1 MAGLSFVD
9 IIFPQFAGPHWQGGV
24 SLFRSG
30 SVVNLSFYGELVSG
44 RVRAGIGENYD
55 VRLKLHA
62 QGKGVQWME
71 CTCQANRRRGEKC
84 AHIAA
89 LCLVLDQDRPEVLEK
104 FGLSGLGADKYL
116 FKKESNIENMLL
128 GESTT
133 TPASAPS
140 GVATLK
146 SSAGGEASRSLG
158 IILTEGKARLLD
170 ALWIAEDC
178 SLQLTVDYRPK
189 KSLTYHLP
197 IDDAIRILTS
207 PDIQPQL
214 PKKISSL
221 ISSSIS
227 AVRLFDCRKHG
238 SSGVQIFRCI
248 ALKDSLGRVRKT
260 IELEGFDIRSVGRLG
275 IYAQKSGLIL
285 YSDQMTPSQQARWD
299 EYPRVATL
307 DNDMAALLL
316 ESGFARLRETAEVK
330 IASELSKVK
339 VFSKF
344 TIPELK
350 LKSSLDGLFVV
361 EPTFRGVVSGSVVS
375 GEAQELQGTR
385 SSELVIDET
394 IGSGSQGSANANLLV
409 SILRARAEGRKFINT
424 KQGWLKLTE
433 DLDWL
438 AQRIQSDGRVKMTT
452 LEFIKFREQFASES
466 EIVGA
471 GDVVA
476 RLRSGLLG
484 MKDIE
489 LPSLTSTHLT
499 LRPYQLEGFRWLWW
513 LYSNN
518 LGGLLAD
525 EMGLGK
531 THQTMALISAVA
543 QREPRKMSLVVCPT
557 SVIDHW
563 LDKLERFVP
572 GVRVICY
579 HGAERKKEA
588 YKRPAEHLVLV
599 TSYGI
604 LLRDFEFLMR
614 CPTELVILD
623 EAHLV
628 KNQST
633 RTYRAA
639 VRLGSRM
646 RLCLTGTPLENDLL
660 ELKNLFDYI
669 APNYL
674 GTDSEFRK
682 KYMSE
687 KQRNPLADL
696 ELQRL
701 IHPFKLRR
709 NKREVLTELPD
720 KVEDIRHCNLNKRQ
734 MELYNEALALR
745 GRELV
750 EALENNQGNIPYVH
764 IFSVISLLKQIC
776 NDPAIIDPRYDAV
789 GSGKL
794 ALFDEILSEA
804 LASDQK
810 VVVFSQY
817 AKMINRLS
825 ERLTE
830 RGVSHVTLTGQST
843 NRGSIVKQFQED
855 NQVKVFLGSL
865 LAGGTGI
872 DLTAANVVIHFDRW
886 WNAAKENQAT
896 DRIHRI
902 GQQKNVQV
910 YKLVT
915 KGTLEER
922 IDEIINRKK
931 LIFERFVE
939 EDTELFKNLSREDLL
954 NLLAPAKASDAVDS
968 SEEVETASMDALVQE
983 GVIES
988 HQI

>member
-9 IIFPQFAGPHWQGGV
+9 IVFPQFAGPQWQGGV

-30 SVVNLSFYGELVSG
+30 SVVNLSFYGELVSA

-55 VRLKLHA
+55 VRLKLHS

-84 AHIAA
+84 AHLAA
-89 LCLVLDQDRPEVLEK
+89 LCVVLDQDRPEVLEK
-104 FGLSGLGADKYL
+104 FGLSGLGADKFL
-116 FKKESNIENMLL
+116 FKKETSFENVLL
-128 GESTT
+128 GSAGTDSAASSTV
-133 TPASAPS
+133 PNKAP
-140 GVATLK
+140 
-146 SSAGGEASRSLG
+146 AGGEISRGLG
-158 IILTEGKARLLD
+158 IILTEGKARVLD
-170 ALWIAEDC
+170 ARWTDKDC
-178 SLQLTVDYRPK
+178 SLQLTVDYGPE
-189 KSLTYHLP
+189 KSLTYNLP
-197 IDDAIRILTS
+197 IDDAFRVLTS
-207 PDIQPQL
+207 PDIKGQI
-214 PKKISSL
+214 PKKILALVSSTL
-221 ISSSIS
+221 T
-227 AVRLFDCRKHG
+227 ATRVFDCRKSG
-238 SSGVQIFRCI
+238 PAGVQIYRTI
-248 ALKDSLGRVRKT
+248 VIKDSSGRQRKT
-260 IELEGFDIRSVGRLG
+260 VELEGLDIRTVGRLG
-275 IYAQKSGLIL
+275 IFVPKSGLVPFRDDMNPAQI
-285 YSDQMTPSQQARWD
+285 SRWE
-299 EYPRVATL
+299 EYPRIAAL
-307 DNDMAALLL
+307 DNDTAALLL
-316 ESGFARLRETAEVK
+316 ETSFERLRETAEIK
-330 IASELSKVK
+330 IATELSKVR

-350 LKSSLDGLFVV
+350 LKTSVDGLFFI
-361 EPTFRGVVSGSVVS
+361 EPTFRGVQTGKPA
-375 GEAQELQGTR
+375 EADEQQPQGKPLRAFDLSLEENLAST
-385 SSELVIDET
+385 VA
-394 IGSGSQGSANANLLV
+394 GGNLLV
-409 SILRARAEGRKFINT
+409 SILRARAEGRKFLNT
-424 KQGWLKLTE
+424 KQGWLKLPE
-433 DLDWL
+433 ELDWL
-438 AQRIQSDGRVKMTT
+438 AQRVQSDGRVKLTT
-452 LEFIKFREQFASES
+452 LELIKFREQFAAES
-466 EIVGA
+466 EIVGT

-484 MKDIE
+484 MKDIG
-489 LPSLTSTHLT
+489 LPSLRSTRLS
-499 LRPYQLEGFRWLWW
+499 LRPYQLEGFKWLWW
-513 LYSNN
+513 LYSNG

-543 QREPRKMSLVVCPT
+543 ERETRKVTLVVCPT

-563 LDKLERFVP
+563 MDKLAQFVP
-572 GVRVICY
+572 NIRVICY
-579 HGAERKKEA
+579 HGAERKQDV
-588 YKRPAEHLVLV
+588 YRRPNEHLVLV

-604 LLRDFEFLMR
+604 LLRDFEFLTR

-687 KQRNPLADL
+687 KRTNPLADL

-709 NKREVLTELPD
+709 NKREVLKELPD
-720 KVEDIRHCNLNKRQ
+720 KVEDIRHCNLNKKQ
-734 MELYNEALALR
+734 VELYNEALSLR

-750 EALENNQGNIPYVH
+750 EALESEQGPIPYVH
-764 IFSVISLLKQIC
+764 IFSVISFLKQIC
-776 NDPAIIDPRYDAV
+776 NDPALIDPRYEDV
-789 GSGKL
+789 SSGKL

-804 LASDQK
+804 LASEQK

-817 AKMINRLS
+817 AKMVNRLS
-825 ERLTE
+825 ERLGR
-830 RGVSHVTLTGQST
+830 RGVNHVILTGQST
-843 NRGSIVKQFQED
+843 NRGALVKQFQED
-855 NQVKVFLGSL
+855 PQVKVFIGSL

-939 EDTELFKNLSREDLL
+939 EDSEIFKNLSREDLL
-954 NLLAPAKASDAVDS
+954 KLLAPAKAEDAMESAEDND
-968 SEEVETASMDALVQE
+968 TPSMDALVHE
-983 GVIES
+983 GVVES

>member
-1 MAGLSFVD
+1 MAGLYFIDV
-9 IIFPQFAGPHWQGGV
+9 IFPQFAAQQWQGGV

-30 SVVNLSFYGELVSG
+30 SVINLSFYGELVSA

-55 VRLKLHA
+55 VRLKLHS

-84 AHIAA
+84 AHLAA
-89 LCLVLDQDRPEVLEK
+89 LCLVLDQDRPETLVK
-104 FGLSGLGADKYL
+104 FGLSGMRADKHL
-116 FKKESNIENMLL
+116 LKKDNLIENILL
-128 GESTT
+128 SDSAGE
-133 TPASAPS
+133 PASSAPS
-140 GVATLK
+140 AAK
-146 SSAGGEASRSLG
+146 PPAGGEVSRGLG
-158 IILTEGKARLLD
+158 IILTEGKAKILNAKWND
-170 ALWIAEDC
+170 EDC
-178 SLQLTVDYRPK
+178 SLQLSVEYGQN
-189 KSLTYHLP
+189 KSLTYNLQ
-197 IDDAIRILTS
+197 IDDAIRVITS
-207 PDIQPQL
+207 PEINSQI
-214 PKKISSL
+214 PKKIQAVVNSSFT
-221 ISSSIS
+221 
-227 AVRLFDCRKHG
+227 ATRVFECRKHG
-238 SSGVQIFRCI
+238 QSGVQIFRTVLI
-248 ALKDSLGRVRKT
+248 KDSAGRVRKN
-260 IELEGFDIRSVGRLG
+260 IQLDGVDVRSVGRLG
-275 IYAQKSGLIL
+275 VFVPKSGLVL
-285 YSDQMTPSQQARWD
+285 FKDDMSVAQVSRWE
-299 EYPRVATL
+299 EYPRIASL
-307 DNDMAALLL
+307 DNDTAALLI
-316 ESGFARLRETAEVK
+316 ETGFDRLRETAEVK
-330 IASELSKVK
+330 IAPELSKIK

-344 TIPELK
+344 SIPELK

-361 EPTFRGVVSGSVVS
+361 EPTFRGVVSGTSETADGVTTAKVEVNLDEGSV
-375 GEAQELQGTR
+375 QGAT
-385 SSELVIDET
+385 
-394 IGSGSQGSANANLLV
+394 GSNLLV

-424 KQGWLKLTE
+424 KQGWLRLPDE
-433 DLDWL
+433 LDWL
-438 AQRIQSDGRVKMTT
+438 AQRIQSDGKVKLST
-452 LEFIKFREQFASES
+452 LELIKFREQFAADSD
-466 EIVGA
+466 ITGT

-484 MKDIE
+484 MREIE
-489 LPSLTSTHLT
+489 LPSLAATRLS
-499 LRPYQLEGFRWLWW
+499 LRPYQIEGFKWLWW
-513 LYSNN
+513 LYSNG

-543 QREPRKMSLVVCPT
+543 EREPRKISLVVCPT

-563 LDKLERFVP
+563 LDKLNQFAPKVH
-572 GVRVICY
+572 VVCY
-579 HGAERKKEA
+579 HGTQRKQEVF
-588 YKRPAEHLVLV
+588 KRPNEHIVLV

-674 GTDSEFRK
+674 GSDSEFRK

-687 KQRNPLADL
+687 KRMNPLGDI

-709 NKREVLTELPD
+709 NKREVLTDLPD

-734 MELYNEALALR
+734 VELYNEALALR

-750 EALENNQGNIPYVH
+750 EALENNEGPIPYVH
-764 IFSVISLLKQIC
+764 IFSVISFLKQIC
-776 NDPAIIDPRYDAV
+776 NDPAMLDPRYEGI

-794 ALFDEILSEA
+794 ALLDEILSEA
-804 LASDQK
+804 LASEQK

-825 ERLTE
+825 DRLSQ
-830 RGVSHVTLTGQST
+830 RGIEHVVLTGQST
-843 NRGSIVKQFQED
+843 NRGQLVKQFQED
-855 NQVKVFLGSL
+855 NKIRVFLGSL

-922 IDEIINRKK
+922 IDDIINRKK

-939 EDTELFKNLSREDLL
+939 EDAEIFKNLSREDLL
-954 NLLAPAKASDAVDS
+954 KLLAPARAEVAVETTEDAENPSVDS
-968 SEEVETASMDALVQE
+968 LVHE

>member
-9 IIFPQFAGPHWQGGV
+9 IVFPQFAGPQWQGGV

-30 SVVNLSFYGELVSG
+30 SVVNLSFYGELVSA

-84 AHIAA
+84 AHLAA
-89 LCLVLDQDRPEVLEK
+89 LCLVLDQDRTDVLEK
-104 FGLSGLGADKYL
+104 FGLSGLGSDKYL
-116 FKKESNIENMLL
+116 FKKETTFENVLL
-128 GESTT
+128 KEDESLLHGQIIAAGTDAT
-133 TPASAPS
+133 RGL
-140 GVATLK
+140 GV
-146 SSAGGEASRSLG
+146 
-158 IILTEGKARLLD
+158 ILSEGKAQILD
-170 ALWIAEDC
+170 CQWNEADC
-178 SLQLTVDYRPK
+178 ALQLTVSYGQS
-189 KSLTYHLP
+189 KSLTYNLSV
-197 IDDAIRILTS
+197 DDAIRILTA
-207 PDIQPQL
+207 PELTNQL
-214 PKKISSL
+214 PKRVTTLVNQSWT
-221 ISSSIS
+221 
-227 AVRLFDCRKHG
+227 AWRVFDCRKQG
-238 SSGVQIFRCI
+238 TVGINIFRTVV
-248 ALKDSLGRVRKT
+248 LKDSSGRSRKT
-260 IELEGFDIRSVGRLG
+260 LELQGLDVRNVGRTGL
-275 IYAQKSGLIL
+275 YVPKSGLVL
-285 YSDQMTPSQQARWD
+285 YKDGMTTLQVSRWD
-299 EYPRVATL
+299 EYPRLANL
-307 DNDMAALLL
+307 DNDTAALLI
-316 ESGFARLRETAEVK
+316 ETGFARLRQTAEVK
-330 IASELSKVK
+330 VAPELAKIK
-339 VFSKF
+339 VFSKL

-350 LKSSLDGLFVV
+350 LKSNIDGSFFV
-361 EPTFRGVVSGSVVS
+361 EPTFRGLLGAAAADDERPSDAETVRG
-375 GEAQELQGTR
+375 
-385 SSELVIDET
+385 SELT
-394 IGSGSQGSANANLLV
+394 IEEGGVSKATHESLLV

-424 KQGWLKLTE
+424 KQGWLKLPE
-433 DLDWL
+433 ELDWL
-438 AQRIQSDGRVKMTT
+438 AQRVQSDGRVKLSTM
-452 LEFIKFREQFASES
+452 EVIKFREQFASDS
-466 EIVGA
+466 EIVGT

-476 RLRSGLLG
+476 RLRSGLVA
-484 MKDIE
+484 MQDIE
-489 LPSLTSTHLT
+489 LPSLSSTRLS
-499 LRPYQLEGFRWLWW
+499 LRPYQLDGFKWLWW
-513 LYSNN
+513 LYSNG

-531 THQTMALISAVA
+531 THQTMALISAIA
-543 QREPRKMSLVVCPT
+543 NREPRKITLVVCPT

-563 LDKLERFVP
+563 LDKLAQFVP
-572 GVRVICY
+572 DLRVVCY
-579 HGAERKKEA
+579 HGAARKQEA
-588 YKRPAEHLVLV
+588 YKRPAQHIVLV

-604 LLRDFEFLMR
+604 LLRDFEFLLR

-639 VRLGSRM
+639 VRLASRM
-646 RLCLTGTPLENDLL
+646 RLCLTGTPLENDLQ

-674 GTDSEFRK
+674 GSDAEFRK
-682 KYMSE
+682 KYVSD
-687 KQRNPLADL
+687 KRTNPLADL

-709 NKREVLTELPD
+709 NKRDVLTDLPD

-734 MELYNEALALR
+734 VELYNEALALR

-750 EALENNQGNIPYVH
+750 EALESEQSPIPYVH
-764 IFSVISLLKQIC
+764 IFSIISFLKQIC
-776 NDPAIIDPRYDAV
+776 NDPALLDPRYETV

-804 LASDQK
+804 LASEQK

-825 ERLTE
+825 ERLSQ
-830 RGVSHVTLTGQST
+830 RGVRHVVLTGQST
-843 NRGSIVKQFQED
+843 NRGQIVKQFQED
-855 NQVKVFLGSL
+855 NQIRVFLGSL

-872 DLTAANVVIHFDRW
+872 DLTAATVVIHFDRW

-902 GQQKNVQV
+902 GQQRNVQV

-939 EDTELFKNLSREDLL
+939 EDAEIFKNLSREDLL
-954 NLLAPAKASDAVDS
+954 KLLAPARASDAVENLD
-968 SEEVETASMDALVQE
+968 EIETPSMDALVQE

>member
-1 MAGLSFVD
+1 MAGLSFID
-9 IIFPQFAGPHWQGGV
+9 IVFPQFSGNYWQGGV

-30 SVVNLSFYGELVSG
+30 SVGKLSFYGELVSA

-55 VRLKLHA
+55 VRLKLHS

-71 CTCQANRRRGEKC
+71 CTCQANRRKGEKC
-84 AHIAA
+84 SHIAA
-89 LCLVLDQDRPEVLEK
+89 LCLVLDQENAQILER
-104 FGLSGLGADKYL
+104 FGLSGHGADKHL
-116 FKKESNIENMLL
+116 FKKESTFENVLL
-128 GESTT
+128 GDSQGSAADAAGA
-133 TPASAPS
+133 AS
-140 GVATLK
+140 K
-146 SSAGGEASRSLG
+146 AGADASRGLG
-158 IILTEGKARLLD
+158 IILTEGKAKIVD
-170 ALWIAEDC
+170 SVWNEDEFA
-178 SLQLTVDYRPK
+178 LQLTVDYGPK
-189 KSLTYHLP
+189 KMLTYSLG
-197 IDDAIRILTS
+197 IDDALRILNS
-207 PDIQPQL
+207 SEVKGQI
-214 PKKISSL
+214 PKKTLAIINNTL
-221 ISSSIS
+221 I
-227 AVRLFDCRKHG
+227 AERFFECRKHG
-238 SSGVQIFRCI
+238 TSAIQIVR
-248 ALKDSLGRVRKT
+248 LVVVRDSIGRIRKT
-260 IELEGFDIRSVGRLG
+260 IELDSAPLRSIGRLG
-275 IYAQKSGLIL
+275 VYVPKSGIIS
-285 YSDQMTPSQQARWD
+285 YQDKMNPAQVARWD
-299 EYPRVATL
+299 EYPRVAML
-307 DNDMAALLL
+307 DSDTAALLI
-316 ESGFARLRETAEVK
+316 ETNFERLRETAQVK
-330 IASELSKVK
+330 VAPELAKVK

-350 LKSSLDGLFVV
+350 LKSTQDGGFFV
-361 EPTFRGVVSGSVVS
+361 EPTFRGML
-375 GEAQELQGTR
+375 GEAPEKKEAE
-385 SSELVIDET
+385 SEASVQLSVDLPT
-394 IGSGSQGSANANLLV
+394 DPMFPAGFSHSNLLV
-409 SILRARAEGRKFINT
+409 SILKARAEGRKFLST
-424 KQGWLKLTE
+424 KQGWLRLPE
-433 DLDWL
+433 ELDWL
-438 AQRIQSDGRVKMTT
+438 AQRVQADGKIKLST
-452 LEFIKFREQFASES
+452 LELIKFREQFASES
-466 EIVGA
+466 EIVGT
-471 GDVVA
+471 GDVIA

-484 MKDIE
+484 MKDLD
-489 LPSLTSTHLT
+489 LPSLRSTHLT
-499 LRPYQLEGFRWLWW
+499 LRPYQQDGFKWLWW
-513 LYSNN
+513 LYSNG

-531 THQTMALISAVA
+531 THQTMALLAAVA
-543 QREPRKMSLVVCPT
+543 EREPRKISLVVCPT

-563 LDKLERFVP
+563 LDKLKQFVP
-572 GVRVICY
+572 SVRVLCY
-579 HGAERKKEA
+579 HGTQRKQESL
-588 YKRPAEHLVLV
+588 KRPSQHVILV

-604 LLRDFEFLMR
+604 LLRDYEFLMR

-674 GTDSEFRK
+674 GTDSEFKK
-682 KYMSE
+682 KYMSD
-687 KQRNPLADL
+687 RRSSALADL

-709 NKREVLTELPD
+709 NKRDVLTDLPD

-734 MELYNEALALR
+734 VELYNEALALK

-750 EALENNQGNIPYVH
+750 EALESDQAPIPYVH
-764 IFSVISLLKQIC
+764 IFSVISFLKQIC
-776 NDPAIIDPRYDAV
+776 NDPALLDPRYEGV

-794 ALFDEILSEA
+794 ELFEEILSEA

-825 ERLTE
+825 ERLTQ
-830 RGVSHVTLTGQST
+830 RGVRHVSLTGQST
-843 NRGSIVKQFQED
+843 QRGQLVKQFQED
-855 NQVKVFLGSL
+855 NEIKVFLGSL

-872 DLTAANVVIHFDRW
+872 DLTAASVVIHYDRW

-939 EDTELFKNLSREDLL
+939 EDAEIFKNLSREDLL
-954 NLLAPAKASDAVDS
+954 KLLAPANEGDAIDS
-968 SEEVETASMDALVQE
+968 SEEAEPPSVDALVHE

>member
-1 MAGLSFVD
+1 L
-9 IIFPQFAGPHWQGGV
+9 
-24 SLFRSG
+24 
-30 SVVNLSFYGELVSG
+30 
-44 RVRAGIGENYD
+44 
-55 VRLKLHA
+55 
-62 QGKGVQWME
+62 
-71 CTCQANRRRGEKC
+71 
-84 AHIAA
+84 
-89 LCLVLDQDRPEVLEK
+89 
-104 FGLSGLGADKYL
+104 
-116 FKKESNIENMLL
+116 
-128 GESTT
+128 
-133 TPASAPS
+133 
-140 GVATLK
+140 
-146 SSAGGEASRSLG
+146 
-158 IILTEGKARLLD
+158 
-170 ALWIAEDC
+170 
-178 SLQLTVDYRPK
+178 
-189 KSLTYHLP
+189 
-197 IDDAIRILTS
+197 
-207 PDIQPQL
+207 
-214 PKKISSL
+214 
-221 ISSSIS
+221 
-227 AVRLFDCRKHG
+227 
-238 SSGVQIFRCI
+238 
-248 ALKDSLGRVRKT
+248 
-260 IELEGFDIRSVGRLG
+260 GRLG
-275 IYAQKSGLIL
+275 VFVPKSGLVL
-285 YSDQMTPSQQARWD
+285 FKDEMTPAQVARWE
-299 EYPRVATL
+299 EYPRIATL
-307 DNDMAALLL
+307 DNDTAALLL
-316 ESGFARLRETAEVK
+316 ETNFDRLRETAEIKVATDLAK
-330 IASELSKVK
+330 IK

-344 TIPELK
+344 SIPELK
-350 LKSSLDGLFVV
+350 LKSAMDGLFYV
-361 EPTFRGVVSGSVVS
+361 EPTILGIQSGRDKEEGAGPDAPSRGAELGIEGVAPDGSVHS
-375 GEAQELQGTR
+375 N
-385 SSELVIDET
+385 I
-394 IGSGSQGSANANLLV
+394 LV
-409 SILRARAEGRKFINT
+409 SILKARAEGRKFIST
-424 KQGWLKLTE
+424 KNGWLKLPE
-433 DLDWL
+433 ELDWL
-438 AQRIQSDGRVKMTT
+438 AGNVQADGRVKLTT
-452 LEFIKFREQFASES
+452 LELIKFREQFAAES
-466 EIVGA
+466 EIVGT

-489 LPSLTSTHLT
+489 LPSLGSTRLN
-499 LRPYQLEGFRWLWW
+499 LRPYQLDGFKWLWW
-513 LYSNN
+513 LYSNG

-543 QREPRKMSLVVCPT
+543 HREPRKISLVVCPT

-563 LDKLERFVP
+563 LDKMSQYVP
-572 GVRVICY
+572 GIRVVCY
-579 HGAERKKEA
+579 HGSERKQEA
-588 YKRPAEHLVLV
+588 FKRPTQHTVLV

-604 LLRDFEFLMR
+604 LLRDFEFLLR
-614 CPTELVILD
+614 CPIDLVILD

-646 RLCLTGTPLENDLL
+646 RLCLTGTPLENDLQ

-687 KQRNPLADL
+687 KRTNPLADL

-709 NKREVLTELPD
+709 NKREVLTDLPD

-734 MELYNEALALR
+734 VELYNEALALR

-750 EALENNQGNIPYVH
+750 EALESEQGPIPYVH
-764 IFSVISLLKQIC
+764 IFSVISFLKQIC
-776 NDPAIIDPRYDAV
+776 NDPALLDSRYEAV

-825 ERLTE
+825 ERLNQ
-830 RGVSHVTLTGQST
+830 RGVSHVVLTGQSS
-843 NRGSIVKQFQED
+843 NRGQLVKQFQED
-855 NQVKVFLGSL
+855 SSVKVFLGSL

-922 IDEIINRKK
+922 IDEIINRKR

-939 EDTELFKNLSREDLL
+939 EDSEMFKNLTREDLL
-954 NLLAPAKASDAVDS
+954 KLLAPAKP
-968 SEEVETASMDALVQE
+968 EEALDGMDETETPNMDALVHD

>member
-9 IIFPQFAGPHWQGGV
+9 IVFPQFAGPQWQGGV

-30 SVVNLSFYGELVSG
+30 SVVNLSFYGELVSA

-84 AHIAA
+84 AHLAA
-89 LCLVLDQDRPEVLEK
+89 LCVVLDQDHPEVLEK
-104 FGLSGLGADKYL
+104 FGLQGLSADRFL
-116 FKKESNIENMLL
+116 FKKENTFENVLMA
-128 GESTT
+128 EAQPQQS
-133 TPASAPS
+133 ASLVAPLKAAPS
-140 GVATLK
+140 GEV
-146 SSAGGEASRSLG
+146 SRGLG
-158 IILTEGKARLLD
+158 IILTEGKARILNSQWSD
-170 ALWIAEDC
+170 EDC
-178 SLQLTVDYRPK
+178 TLQLTVEYGSN
-189 KSLTYHLP
+189 KSLTYNLS
-197 IDDAIRILTS
+197 IDDAYRVLSSAEIKAQI
-207 PDIQPQL
+207 
-214 PKKISSL
+214 PKKILSL
-221 ISSSIS
+221 VNESLS
-227 AVRLFDCRKHG
+227 AWRVFDCRKHG
-238 SSGVQIFRCI
+238 AAGVQIYRTVVV
-248 ALKDSLGRVRKT
+248 KDSTGRVRKT
-260 IELEGFDIRSVGRLG
+260 IELEGLDIRNVGRQA
-275 IYAQKSGLIL
+275 IFVPKSGLVPFKDSL
-285 YSDQMTPSQQARWD
+285 SPAQMARWE
-299 EYPRVATL
+299 EYPRIAHL
-307 DNDMAALLL
+307 DNDTAALLL
-316 ESGFARLRETAEVK
+316 ETEFERLRETAEVK
-330 IASELSKVK
+330 IAPELSKIK

-344 TIPELK
+344 AIPELK
-350 LKSSLDGLFVV
+350 LKTSLDGLFFV
-361 EPTFRGVVSGSVVS
+361 EPTFRGLANGQPPSEDDKSS
-375 GEAQELQGTR
+375 AR
-385 SSELVIDET
+385 SSKSSELTLDESALSV
-394 IGSGSQGSANANLLV
+394 GANANLLV
-409 SILRARAEGRKFINT
+409 SILRARAEGRKFLNT
-424 KQGWLKLTE
+424 KQGWLRLPE
-433 DLDWL
+433 ELDWL
-438 AQRIQSDGRVKMTT
+438 AQRVQPDGRVKMTT
-452 LEFIKFREQFASES
+452 LELIKFREQFASES
-466 EIVGA
+466 EIVGT

-484 MKDIE
+484 MNDIE
-489 LPSLTSTHLT
+489 LPSLSATRLT
-499 LRPYQLEGFRWLWW
+499 LRPYQIEGFKWLWW
-513 LYSNN
+513 LYCNG

-531 THQTMALISAVA
+531 THQTMALISSVA
-543 QREPRKMSLVVCPT
+543 AREPRKISLVVCPT

-563 LDKLERFVP
+563 LDKLEQFVP
-572 GVRVICY
+572 KIRVVCY
-579 HGAERKKEA
+579 HGGERKQEI
-588 YKRPAEHLVLV
+588 YKRPTEHMVLV

-646 RLCLTGTPLENDLL
+646 RLCLTGTPLENDLM

-687 KQRNPLADL
+687 KRTNPLADL

-709 NKREVLTELPD
+709 NKREVLKELPD
-720 KVEDIRHCNLNKRQ
+720 KVEDIRHCNLNRRQ
-734 MELYNEALALR
+734 VELYNEALSLR

-750 EALENNQGNIPYVH
+750 EALESEQGPIPYVH
-764 IFSVISLLKQIC
+764 IFSVISFLKQIC
-776 NDPAIIDPRYDAV
+776 NDPALLDPRYEEV

-804 LASDQK
+804 LASEQK

-825 ERLTE
+825 ERLTR
-830 RGVSHVTLTGQST
+830 RGVTHVSLTGQST
-843 NRGSIVKQFQED
+843 NRGQLVKQFQED
-855 NQVKVFLGSL
+855 SEIKVFLGSL

-939 EDTELFKNLSREDLL
+939 EDAEIFKNLSREDLL
-954 NLLAPAKASDAVDS
+954 KLLAPAQMGDAVDS
-968 SEEVETASMDALVQE
+968 SEEAEAPTMDTLVH
-983 GVIES
+983 GGIIES

>member
-1 MAGLSFVD
+1 MAGLYFVD
-9 IIFPQFAGPHWQGGV
+9 VIFPQFAGPQWQGGV

-30 SVVNLSFYGELVSG
+30 SVINLSFYGELVSA

-55 VRLKLHA
+55 VRLKLHS

-84 AHIAA
+84 AHLAA

-104 FGLSGLGADKYL
+104 FGLSGMGADKHL
-116 FKKESNIENMLL
+116 LKKDNSIENMLMNESS
-128 GESTT
+128 GES
-133 TPASAPS
+133 AAPS
-140 GVATLK
+140 PLHIK
-146 SSAGGEASRSLG
+146 SPAGGEVSRGLG
-158 IILTEGKARLLD
+158 IILTEGKAKILS
-170 ALWIAEDC
+170 AQWIEEDC
-178 SLQLTVDYRPK
+178 SLQLTVEYGQN
-189 KSLTYHLP
+189 KSLTYNLQ
-197 IDDAIRILTS
+197 IDDAVRVITS
-207 PDIQPQL
+207 PDISAQI
-214 PKKISSL
+214 PKKIQSVVSSTYT
-221 ISSSIS
+221 
-227 AVRLFDCRKHG
+227 ANRVFDCRKHG
-238 SSGVQIFRCI
+238 QAGVQIYRTVVI
-248 ALKDSLGRVRKT
+248 KDSAGRVRKNFQ
-260 IELEGFDIRSVGRLG
+260 LDGLDVRCVGRLG
-275 IYAQKSGLIL
+275 IFVPKSGIVLFKDDM
-285 YSDQMTPSQQARWD
+285 SVAQVSRWE
-299 EYPRVATL
+299 EYPRIASL
-307 DNDMAALLL
+307 DNDTAALLI
-316 ESGFARLRETAEVK
+316 ETGFDRLRETAEVK
-330 IASELSKVK
+330 IAPELSKIK

-344 TIPELK
+344 SIPELK
-350 LKSSLDGLFVV
+350 LKPSLDGLFFV
-361 EPTFRGVVSGSVVS
+361 EPTFKGVVSGAS
-375 GEAQELQGTR
+375 GTGESDAPAKGAEVNLDDGTSQGT
-385 SSELVIDET
+385 
-394 IGSGSQGSANANLLV
+394 SGGNLLV

-424 KQGWLKLTE
+424 KQGWLRLPDE
-433 DLDWL
+433 LDWL
-438 AQRIQSDGRVKMTT
+438 AQRVQSDGRVKLST
-452 LEFIKFREQFASES
+452 LELIKFREQFAADS
-466 EIVGA
+466 EIVGT
-471 GDVVA
+471 GDVVS

-489 LPSLTSTHLT
+489 LPSLATTRLS
-499 LRPYQLEGFRWLWW
+499 LRPYQIEGFKWLWW
-513 LYSNN
+513 LYSNG

-543 QREPRKMSLVVCPT
+543 EREPRRISLVVCPT

-563 LDKLERFVP
+563 LDKLNQFAPKVH
-572 GVRVICY
+572 VVCY
-579 HGAERKKEA
+579 HGAQRKQEIF
-588 YKRPAEHLVLV
+588 KRPNEHIVLV

-687 KQRNPLADL
+687 KRTNPLADI

-709 NKREVLTELPD
+709 NKREVLKELPD

-734 MELYNEALALR
+734 VELYNEALALR

-750 EALENNQGNIPYVH
+750 EALENNEGPIPYVH
-764 IFSVISLLKQIC
+764 IFSVISFLKQIC
-776 NDPAIIDPRYDAV
+776 NDPAMLDPRYEGI

-794 ALFDEILSEA
+794 ALLDEILSEA
-804 LASDQK
+804 LASEQK

-825 ERLTE
+825 DRLSQ
-830 RGVSHVTLTGQST
+830 RGIEHVVLTGQST
-843 NRGSIVKQFQED
+843 NRGQIVRQFQED
-855 NQVKVFLGSL
+855 PKIRVFLGSL

-922 IDEIINRKK
+922 IDDIINRKK

-939 EDTELFKNLSREDLL
+939 EDAEIFKNLSREDLL
-954 NLLAPAKASDAVDS
+954 KLLAPARADVAMDTTEETDNPSIDS
-968 SEEVETASMDALVQE
+968 LVHE

>member
-1 MAGLSFVD
+1 MAGLSFID
-9 IIFPQFAGPHWQGGV
+9 IVFSQFGGPAWQGGV

-30 SVVNLSFYGELVSG
+30 SVTQLSLYGELVSA

-71 CTCQANRRRGEKC
+71 CTCQANRRKGEKC
-84 AHIAA
+84 PHIAA
-89 LCLVLDQDRPEVLEK
+89 LCLVLDQEHPETLEK
-104 FGLSGLGADKYL
+104 FGLAGSGADKYL
-116 FKKESNIENMLL
+116 FKKESTFENVLL
-128 GESTT
+128 GESGSDSL
-133 TPASAPS
+133 AQAN
-140 GVATLK
+140 GGAKAATD
-146 SSAGGEASRSLG
+146 ASRGLG
-158 IILTEGKARLLD
+158 IILTEGKARIVD
-170 ALWIAEDC
+170 SSWNEEDC
-178 SLQLTVDYRPK
+178 TLQLTVDYGSK
-189 KSLTYHLP
+189 KALTYNLG
-197 IDDAIRILTS
+197 IDDAIRILSSSEVKTQ
-207 PDIQPQL
+207 I
-214 PKKISSL
+214 PKKTASVINTTL
-221 ISSSIS
+221 I
-227 AVRLFDCRKHG
+227 AERMFECRKQG
-238 SSGVQIFRCI
+238 ASGIQILRTVVVR
-248 ALKDSLGRVRKT
+248 DSIGRVRKT
-260 IELEGFDIRSVGRLG
+260 IELETAPIRSVGRLG
-275 IYAQKSGLIL
+275 IYVSKSGIVG
-285 YSDQMTPSQQARWD
+285 YQDNMAQTQVVRWD
-299 EYPRVATL
+299 EYPRVALL
-307 DNDMAALLL
+307 DSDTAALLI
-316 ESGFARLRETAEVK
+316 ETNFDRLRETAQVK
-330 IASELSKVK
+330 IAPDLAKVK

-344 TIPELK
+344 SIPELK
-350 LKSSLDGLFVV
+350 LKTTSDGAFFI
-361 EPTFRGVVSGSVVS
+361 EPTFRGLLADVTDVSKKTTDGSFNLTS
-375 GEAQELQGTR
+375 NA
-385 SSELVIDET
+385 SSDPSHTATLAH
-394 IGSGSQGSANANLLV
+394 SNLLV
-409 SILRARAEGRKFINT
+409 SILKARAEGRKFLNT
-424 KQGWLKLTE
+424 KQGWLKLPE
-433 DLDWL
+433 ELDWL
-438 AQRIQSDGRVKMTT
+438 AQRVQSDGRVKLST
-452 LEFIKFREQFASES
+452 LELIKFREQFAAES

-471 GDVVA
+471 GDVIA

-489 LPSLTSTHLT
+489 LPNLNSTHLT
-499 LRPYQLEGFRWLWW
+499 LRPYQLEGFKWLWW
-513 LYSNN
+513 LYSNG

-531 THQTMALISAVA
+531 THQTMALLAAVS
-543 QREPRKMSLVVCPT
+543 QREPNKISLVVCPT

-563 LDKLERFVP
+563 LDKLKQFVP
-572 GVRVICY
+572 NVKVICY
-579 HGAERKKEA
+579 HGTERKQEA
-588 YKRPAEHLVLV
+588 LKRPNKHTVLV

-604 LLRDFEFLMR
+604 LMRDYEFLMR

-687 KQRNPLADL
+687 KRSSALADL

-709 NKREVLTELPD
+709 NKRDVLTDLPD
-720 KVEDIRHCNLNKRQ
+720 KVEDIRHCNLNKKQ
-734 MELYNEALALR
+734 VELYNEALSLR

-750 EALENNQGNIPYVH
+750 EALESEQGPIPYVH
-764 IFSVISLLKQIC
+764 IFSVISFLKQIC
-776 NDPAIIDPRYDAV
+776 NDPAILDARYEAV

-825 ERLTE
+825 ERLKQ
-830 RGVSHVTLTGQST
+830 RGVKHVVLTGQTT
-843 NRGSIVKQFQED
+843 NRGQLVRQFQED
-855 NQVKVFLGSL
+855 NEIKVFLGSL

-872 DLTAANVVIHFDRW
+872 DLTAASVVIHFDRW

-902 GQQKNVQV
+902 GQQRNVQV

-922 IDEIINRKK
+922 IDDIINRKK

-939 EDTELFKNLSREDLL
+939 EDAEVFKKLTREDLL
-954 NLLAPAKASDAVDS
+954 KLLAPAKEGDAIETSEDSDPGSVDS
-968 SEEVETASMDALVQE
+968 LVHE

>member
-9 IIFPQFAGPHWQGGV
+9 IVFPQFTGPHWQGGV

-30 SVVNLSFYGELVSG
+30 SVTKLSFYGELVSA

-71 CTCQANRRRGEKC
+71 CTCQANRRKGEKC
-84 AHIAA
+84 SHIAA
-89 LCLVLDQDRPEVLEK
+89 LCLVLDQERPEALEK
-104 FGLSGLGADKYL
+104 FGLSGNGADKYL
-116 FKKESNIENMLL
+116 FKKESTFEHVLL
-128 GESTT
+128 SESTPEQSSLLADAQKT
-133 TPASAPS
+133 AS
-140 GVATLK
+140 GD
-146 SSAGGEASRSLG
+146 ASRGLG
-158 IILTEGKARLLD
+158 IILTEGKARITD
-170 ALWIAEDC
+170 STWKEEDY
-178 SLQLTVDYRPK
+178 SLQLTIEYGQK
-189 KSLTYHLP
+189 KALTYNLGV
-197 IDDAIRILTS
+197 DDALRVLTS
-207 PDIQPQL
+207 PEVKAQL
-214 PKKISSL
+214 PKKIA
-221 ISSSIS
+221 SIVS
-227 AVRLFDCRKHG
+227 AQLSAERIFDCRKHG
-238 SSGVQIFRCI
+238 ASGIQIYRTVSI
-248 ALKDSLGRVRKT
+248 RDSIGRVRKV
-260 IELEGFDIRSVGRLG
+260 IELDSAPIRSVGRLG
-275 IYAQKSGLIL
+275 VYLPKSGLIL
-285 YSDQMTPSQQARWD
+285 YQDKMSPAQMARWD
-299 EYPRVATL
+299 EYPRIATL
-307 DNDMAALLL
+307 ESDTAASLL
-316 ESGFARLRETAEVK
+316 ETNFERLRETAQVK
-330 IASELSKVK
+330 VATELAKVK

-350 LKSSLDGLFVV
+350 LKTTHDGSFFV
-361 EPTFRGVVSGSVVS
+361 EPTFRGLLPETADAKPSDGSTNLS
-375 GEAQELQGTR
+375 SDINSEASVAALAH
-385 SSELVIDET
+385 S
-394 IGSGSQGSANANLLV
+394 NLLV
-409 SILRARAEGRKFINT
+409 SILRARAEGRKFLNT
-424 KQGWLKLTE
+424 KQGWLKLPE
-433 DLDWL
+433 ELDWL
-438 AQRIQSDGRVKMTT
+438 AQRVQSDGRVKLTT
-452 LEFIKFREQFASES
+452 LELIKFREQFASES
-466 EIVGA
+466 EIVGT

-484 MKDIE
+484 MNDIE
-489 LPSLTSTHLT
+489 MPSLAKTQLN
-499 LRPYQLEGFRWLWW
+499 LRPYQKDGFKWLWW
-513 LYSNN
+513 LYSNG

-531 THQTMALISAVA
+531 THQTMALLSAVS
-543 QREPRKMSLVVCPT
+543 QREPNKLSLVVCPT

-563 LDKLERFVP
+563 LDKLSQFVP
-572 GVRVICY
+572 DVRVVCY
-579 HGAERKKEA
+579 HGAERKHDA
-588 YKRPAEHLVLV
+588 LRRPNQHTVLV

-604 LLRDFEFLMR
+604 LMRDFEFLMR

-639 VRLGSRM
+639 VRIGSRM

-674 GTDSEFRK
+674 GTDSEFKK
-682 KYMSE
+682 KYMSD
-687 KQRNPLADL
+687 KRSTAMADL

-709 NKREVLTELPD
+709 NKRDVLTDLPD

-734 MELYNEALALR
+734 VELYNEALSLR

-750 EALENNQGNIPYVH
+750 EALESEQGPIPYVH
-764 IFSVISLLKQIC
+764 IFSVISFLKQIC
-776 NDPAIIDPRYDAV
+776 NDPGMLDSRYESV

-825 ERLTE
+825 ERLDQ
-830 RGVSHVTLTGQST
+830 RGVKHVVLTGQST
-843 NRGSIVKQFQED
+843 QRGLIVKQFQED
-855 NQVKVFLGSL
+855 PEIKVFLGSL

-939 EDTELFKNLSREDLL
+939 EDAEIFKNLSREDLL
-954 NLLAPAKASDAVDS
+954 KLLAPASEGDAM
-968 SEEVETASMDALVQE
+968 ETVEDNEPGSIDALVQE

>member
-9 IIFPQFAGPHWQGGV
+9 IIFPQFAGPQWQGGV

-30 SVVNLSFYGELVSG
+30 SVINLSFYGELVSA

-55 VRLKLHA
+55 VRLKLHS

-84 AHIAA
+84 PHLAA

-104 FGLSGLGADKYL
+104 FGLSGMGADKHL
-116 FKKESNIENMLL
+116 FKKENSFENMLMTEAA
-128 GESTT
+128 GESMSSS
-133 TPASAPS
+133 SA
-140 GVATLK
+140 AALK
-146 SSAGGEASRSLG
+146 PPAGGEVSRGLG
-158 IILTEGKARLLD
+158 IILTEGKARVLS
-170 ALWIAEDC
+170 AQWNEEDC
-178 SLQLTVDYRPK
+178 SLQLSVEYGQK
-189 KSLTYHLP
+189 KSLTYNLQ
-197 IDDAIRILTS
+197 IDDAIRVMTS
-207 PDIQPQL
+207 QEIKAQI
-214 PKKISSL
+214 PKKILANVSSTY
-221 ISSSIS
+221 S
-227 AVRLFDCRKHG
+227 ATRVFECRKHG
-238 SSGVQIFRCI
+238 GSGVQIYRTI
-248 ALKDSLGRVRKT
+248 VIKDSAGRVRKN
-260 IELEGFDIRSVGRLG
+260 IQLDGLDIRCVGRLG
-275 IYAQKSGLIL
+275 IFVPKSGLIL
-285 YSDQMTPSQQARWD
+285 FKDEMTVAQVSRWE
-299 EYPRVATL
+299 EYPRIATL
-307 DNDMAALLL
+307 DNDTAALLI
-316 ESGFARLRETAEVK
+316 ETGFERLRETAEVK
-330 IASELSKVK
+330 IAPELSKVK

-350 LKSSLDGLFVV
+350 LKTSVDGLFFV
-361 EPTFRGVVSGSVVS
+361 EPTFRGVMGAAP
-375 GEAQELQGTR
+375 ENQENASPQRGAELSLEE
-385 SSELVIDET
+385 SS
-394 IGSGSQGSANANLLV
+394 SQGQSSGNLLV
-409 SILRARAEGRKFINT
+409 TILRARAEGRKFINT
-424 KQGWLKLTE
+424 KQGWLRLPE
-433 DLDWL
+433 ELDWL
-438 AQRIQSDGRVKMTT
+438 AQRVQSDGRVKLST
-452 LEFIKFREQFASES
+452 LELIKFREQFASDS
-466 EIVGA
+466 EIVGS
-471 GDVVA
+471 GDVVS

-484 MKDIE
+484 MKDID
-489 LPSLTSTHLT
+489 LPALTATRLS
-499 LRPYQLEGFRWLWW
+499 LRPYQLEGFKWLWW
-513 LYSNN
+513 LYSNG

-543 QREPRKMSLVVCPT
+543 QREPRKISLVVCPT

-563 LDKLERFVP
+563 LDKLNQFVP
-572 GVRVICY
+572 QVQVICY
-579 HGAERKKEA
+579 HGSQRKQEI
-588 YKRPAEHLVLV
+588 YKRPTEHLVLV

-646 RLCLTGTPLENDLL
+646 RLCLTGTPLENDLM

-674 GTDSEFRK
+674 GSDSEFRK

-687 KQRNPLADL
+687 KKLNPLADL

-734 MELYNEALALR
+734 VELYNEALALR

-750 EALENNQGNIPYVH
+750 EALESEEGPIPYVH
-764 IFSVISLLKQIC
+764 IFSVISFLKQIC
-776 NDPAIIDPRYDAV
+776 NDPAMLDPRYEGI

-794 ALFDEILSEA
+794 ALLDEILSEA
-804 LASDQK
+804 LASEQK

-825 ERLTE
+825 ERLSQ
-830 RGVSHVTLTGQST
+830 RGIGHVVLTGQST
-843 NRGSIVKQFQED
+843 NRGQIVRQFQED
-855 NQVKVFLGSL
+855 PQIRVFLGSL

-922 IDEIINRKK
+922 IDDIINRKK

-939 EDTELFKNLSREDLL
+939 EDAEIFKNLSREDLL
-954 NLLAPAKASDAVDS
+954 KLLAPAQAESAIDNTDEADNP
-968 SEEVETASMDALVQE
+968 SMDALVHE

>member
-9 IIFPQFAGPHWQGGV
+9 IVFPQFAGQHWQGGI

-30 SVVNLSFYGELVSG
+30 SVVNVSFYGELVSA

-84 AHIAA
+84 QHLAA
-89 LCLVLDQDRPEVLEK
+89 LCLVLDQERAETLAK
-104 FGLSGLGADKYL
+104 FGLSGHGSDKYL
-116 FKKESNIENMLL
+116 YKKESAFENILM
-128 GESTT
+128 GESADEQIA
-133 TPASAPS
+133 PAIQA
-140 GVATLK
+140 LK
-146 SSAGGEASRSLG
+146 PGASGEASRGLG
-158 IILTEGKARLLD
+158 IILTEGKARVLSAQWSD
-170 ALWIAEDC
+170 EDC
-178 SLQLTVDYRPK
+178 SLQLTLDYGPK
-189 KSLTYHLP
+189 KSLTYNLQ
-197 IDDAIRILTS
+197 IDDAVRVLTS
-207 PDIQPQL
+207 TEISAQI
-214 PKKISSL
+214 PKKVLGIVNSSL
-221 ISSSIS
+221 S
-227 AVRLFDCRKHG
+227 AVRVFDCRKFG
-238 SSGVQIFRCI
+238 PAGVQIFRTI
-248 ALKDSLGRVRKT
+248 VIKDSAGRARKT
-260 IELEGFDIRSVGRLG
+260 IELEGVDVRCLGRLG
-275 IYAQKSGLIL
+275 VFVPKSGLVL
-285 YSDQMTPSQQARWD
+285 FKDEMTPAQVARWE
-299 EYPRVATL
+299 EYPRIATL
-307 DNDMAALLL
+307 DNDTAALLL
-316 ESGFARLRETAEVK
+316 ETNFDRLRETAEIKV
-330 IASELSKVK
+330 ATELAKVK

-344 TIPELK
+344 SIPELK
-350 LKSSLDGLFVV
+350 LKSTMDGLFYV
-361 EPTFRGVVSGSVVS
+361 EPTILGIAAGRDKAEGSEQGVPTRGAELGIEAVATDGSMHS
-375 GEAQELQGTR
+375 N
-385 SSELVIDET
+385 I
-394 IGSGSQGSANANLLV
+394 LV
-409 SILRARAEGRKFINT
+409 SILKARAEGKKFIST
-424 KQGWLKLTE
+424 KNGWLKLPE
-433 DLDWL
+433 ELDWL
-438 AQRIQSDGRVKMTT
+438 AGNVQADGRVKLTT
-452 LEFIKFREQFASES
+452 LELIKFREQFAAES
-466 EIVGA
+466 EIVGT

-489 LPSLTSTHLT
+489 LPSLGSTRLN
-499 LRPYQLEGFRWLWW
+499 LRPYQIDGFKWLWW
-513 LYSNN
+513 LYSNG

-543 QREPRKMSLVVCPT
+543 NRESKKVSLVVCPT

-563 LDKLERFVP
+563 LDKMAQFVP
-572 GVRVICY
+572 GVRVVCY
-579 HGAERKKEA
+579 HGSERKQEA
-588 YKRPAEHLVLV
+588 YKRPSQHTVLV

-614 CPTELVILD
+614 CPIDLVILD

-674 GTDSEFRK
+674 GSDSEFRK

-687 KQRNPLADL
+687 KRTNPLADL

-709 NKREVLTELPD
+709 NKREVLTDLPD

-734 MELYNEALALR
+734 VELYNEALALR

-750 EALENNQGNIPYVH
+750 EALECEQGPIPYVH
-764 IFSVISLLKQIC
+764 IFSVISFLKQIC
-776 NDPAIIDPRYDAV
+776 NDPAMLDPRYEGV

-817 AKMINRLS
+817 AKTINRLS
-825 ERLTE
+825 DRLNQ
-830 RGVSHVTLTGQST
+830 RGVNHVVLTGQSS
-843 NRGSIVKQFQED
+843 NRGQLVRQFQED
-855 NQVKVFLGSL
+855 PTVKVFLGSL

-939 EDTELFKNLSREDLL
+939 EDSEMFKNLSREDLL
-954 NLLAPAKASDAVDS
+954 KLLAPAKADDAVDGLD
-968 SEEVETASMDALVQE
+968 ETETPNMDALVHD

>member
-1 MAGLSFVD
+1 MAGLSFID
-9 IIFPQFAGPHWQGGV
+9 IVFPQFAGMNWQSGV

-30 SVVNLSFYGELVSG
+30 SVSKISFYGELVSA

-62 QGKGVQWME
+62 QGKGIQWME
-71 CTCQANRRRGEKC
+71 CTCQANRRKGEKC
-84 AHIAA
+84 GHIAA
-89 LCLVLDQDRPEVLEK
+89 LCLVLDQERPETLEK
-104 FGLSGLGADKYL
+104 FGLSGGTADKYL
-116 FKKESNIENMLL
+116 LKKESSFENVLL
-128 GESTT
+128 SD
-133 TPASAPS
+133 S
-140 GVATLK
+140 GSENQANLNNALK
-146 SSAGGEASRSLG
+146 SVPDASRGLG
-158 IILTEGKARLLD
+158 IILTEGKAKVVESVWND
-170 ALWIAEDC
+170 EEC
-178 SLQLTVDYRPK
+178 SLQLTVDYGPK
-189 KSLTYHLP
+189 KQLTYNLG

-207 PDIQPQL
+207 PDIKTQI
-214 PKKISSL
+214 PKKLTTVMSL
-221 ISSSIS
+221 TLT
-227 AVRLFDCRKHG
+227 AFRVFECRKHG
-238 SSGVQIFRCI
+238 ASGIQIVRTI
-248 ALKDSLGRVRKT
+248 SIRDSLGRVKKT
-260 IELEGFDIRSVGRLG
+260 IELESAPIRTIGRMG
-275 IYAQKSGLIL
+275 VYIVKSGIVSYQDNLSPIQI
-285 YSDQMTPSQQARWD
+285 SRWD
-299 EYPRVATL
+299 EYPRTAVL
-307 DNDMAALLL
+307 DSDTAALLI
-316 ESGFARLRETAEVK
+316 ETQFERLRETAEVK
-330 IASELSKVK
+330 IAPELAKIKVY
-339 VFSKF
+339 SKF

-350 LKSSLDGLFVV
+350 LKASNDGAFFV
-361 EPTFRGVVSGSVVS
+361 EPSFRGLLSSVEEPQSDVEGGAVNLSPEGAVESSKGDLLASGP
-375 GEAQELQGTR
+375 
-385 SSELVIDET
+385 
-394 IGSGSQGSANANLLV
+394 NASLLV
-409 SILRARAEGRKFINT
+409 SILRARAEGKKFLNT
-424 KQGWLKLTE
+424 KQGWLKLPE
-433 DLDWL
+433 ELDWL
-438 AQRIQSDGRVKMTT
+438 AQRVQPDGKVKLST
-452 LEFIKFREQFASES
+452 LELIKFREQFASQS
-466 EIVGA
+466 EIVGT
-471 GDVVA
+471 GDVIA

-489 LPSLTSTHLT
+489 LPNLASTHLT
-499 LRPYQLEGFRWLWW
+499 LRPYQLEGFKWLWW
-513 LYSNN
+513 LYSNG

-531 THQTMALISAVA
+531 THQTMALLAAVA
-543 QREPRKMSLVVCPT
+543 EKENRKISLVVCPT

-563 LDKLERFVP
+563 LDKLAQFVP

-579 HGAERKKEA
+579 HGSQRKQEA
-588 YKRPAEHLVLV
+588 LKRPLEHVVLV

-604 LLRDFEFLMR
+604 LLRDYEFLMR

-674 GTDSEFRK
+674 GTDADFRK
-682 KYMSE
+682 KYMSD
-687 KQRNPLADL
+687 KRSHAMADL

-709 NKREVLTELPD
+709 NKREVLTDLPD

-734 MELYNEALALR
+734 VELYNEALSLR
-745 GRELV
+745 GRELI
-750 EALENNQGNIPYVH
+750 EALENEQGAIPYVH
-764 IFSVISLLKQIC
+764 IFSIISFLKQIC
-776 NDPAIIDPRYDAV
+776 NDPAILDPRYDSV

-794 ALFDEILSEA
+794 ALFDELLSEA

-817 AKMINRLS
+817 AKMVNRLS
-825 ERLTE
+825 ERLAH
-830 RGVSHVTLTGQST
+830 RGVKHVVLTGQT
-843 NRGSIVKQFQED
+843 TQRGQLVRQFQED
-855 NQVKVFLGSL
+855 EETKVFLGSL

-872 DLTAANVVIHFDRW
+872 DLTAASVVIHFDRW

-939 EDTELFKNLSREDLL
+939 EDADLFKNFSREDLL
-954 NLLAPAKASDAVDS
+954 KLLAPASATDAVES
-968 SEEVETASMDALVQE
+968 SEEAESTSVDSLVHE

>member
-1 MAGLSFVD
+1 MAGLSFID
-9 IIFPQFAGPHWQGGV
+9 IIFPQFNGLNWQSGV

-30 SVVNLSFYGELVSG
+30 SVTKVSLYGELVSA

-71 CTCQANRRRGEKC
+71 CTCQANRRKGEKC
-84 AHIAA
+84 GHIAA
-89 LCLVLDQDRPEVLEK
+89 LCLLLDQERPETLEK
-104 FGLSGLGADKYL
+104 FGLAGGTADKYL
-116 FKKESNIENMLL
+116 LKKESTFEHVLM
-128 GESTT
+128 GE
-133 TPASAPS
+133 TPSDLSPTSGSAPKS
-140 GVATLK
+140 TL
-146 SSAGGEASRSLG
+146 EASRGLG
-158 IILTEGKARLLD
+158 IILTEGKAKITD
-170 ALWIAEDC
+170 SVWSEEEC
-178 SLQLTVDYRPK
+178 CLQLTVDYGPQK
-189 KSLTYHLP
+189 LLTYNLG
-197 IDDAIRILTS
+197 IDDAIRILSS
-207 PDIQPQL
+207 PDVKSQI
-214 PKKISSL
+214 PKKVSAI
-221 ISSSIS
+221 IS
-227 AVRLFDCRKHG
+227 ASLTAVRVFECRKHG
-238 SSGVQIFRCI
+238 SSGIQIVRTVV
-248 ALKDSLGRVRKT
+248 LRDSIGRVRKT
-260 IELEGFDIRSVGRLG
+260 IELETAPIRTIGKMGVYLP
-275 IYAQKSGLIL
+275 KSGIIP
-285 YSDQMTPSQQARWD
+285 YQDQMSATQVARWD
-299 EYPRVATL
+299 EYPRIALL
-307 DNDMAALLL
+307 DSDTAALLI
-316 ESGFARLRETAEVK
+316 ETNFERLRETAEVK
-330 IASELSKVK
+330 VAPELAKVK

-344 TIPELK
+344 SIPELK
-350 LKSSLDGLFVV
+350 LKTSHDGAFFV
-361 EPTFRGVVSGSVVS
+361 EPSFRGLLSNHETPAVGEEPNTVSLSADS
-375 GEAQELQGTR
+375 SAELSPGEA
-385 SSELVIDET
+385 
-394 IGSGSQGSANANLLV
+394 SATANLLV
-409 SILRARAEGRKFINT
+409 SILKARAEGKKFLST
-424 KQGWLKLTE
+424 KQGWLRLPE
-433 DLDWL
+433 ELDWL
-438 AQRIQSDGRVKMTT
+438 AQRVQPDGKVKLTT
-452 LEFIKFREQFASES
+452 LELIKFREQFASES
-466 EIVGA
+466 EIVGS
-471 GDVVA
+471 GDVIA

-489 LPSLTSTHLT
+489 LPNLTSTHLT
-499 LRPYQLEGFRWLWW
+499 LRPYQLEGFKWLWW
-513 LYSNN
+513 LYSNG

-531 THQTMALISAVA
+531 THQTMALLAAVSE
-543 QREPRKMSLVVCPT
+543 RESRKISLVVCPT

-563 LDKLERFVP
+563 LDKLAQFVP

-579 HGAERKKEA
+579 HGAQRKQETL
-588 YKRPAEHLVLV
+588 KRPSQHTILV

-604 LLRDFEFLMR
+604 LLRDYEFLMR

-674 GTDSEFRK
+674 GTDSDFRK
-682 KYMSE
+682 KYMSD
-687 KQRNPLADL
+687 KRSSAMADL

-709 NKREVLTELPD
+709 NKRDVLTDLPD

-734 MELYNEALALR
+734 VELYNEALALR
-745 GRELV
+745 GRELI
-750 EALENNQGNIPYVH
+750 EALESEQGPIPYVH
-764 IFSVISLLKQIC
+764 IFSVISFLKQIC
-776 NDPAIIDPRYDAV
+776 NDPALLDPRYEAI

-817 AKMINRLS
+817 AKMIMRLS
-825 ERLTE
+825 ERLSQ
-830 RGVSHVTLTGQST
+830 RAVKHVVLTGQST
-843 NRGSIVKQFQED
+843 QRGQLVRQFQED
-855 NQVKVFLGSL
+855 SETKVFLGSL

-872 DLTAANVVIHFDRW
+872 DLTSASVVIHFDRW

-939 EDTELFKNLSREDLL
+939 EDADLFKNFSRDDLL
-954 NLLAPAKASDAVDS
+954 KLLAPANESDAVEATEDA
-968 SEEVETASMDALVQE
+968 EPPSMDALVHE

>member
-9 IIFPQFAGPHWQGGV
+9 IVFPQFAGQHWQGGI

-30 SVVNLSFYGELVSG
+30 SVVNVSFYGELVSA

-84 AHIAA
+84 QHLAA
-89 LCLVLDQDRPEVLEK
+89 LCLMLDQERAEVLEK
-104 FGLSGLGADKYL
+104 FGLSGHGSDKYL
-116 FKKESNIENMLL
+116 YKKESAFENVLL
-128 GESTT
+128 GETGDDLLA
-133 TPASAPS
+133 PAMQA
-140 GVATLK
+140 LK
-146 SSAGGEASRSLG
+146 PGAGGDASRGLG
-158 IILTEGKARLLD
+158 IILTEGKARVLSAQWSD
-170 ALWIAEDC
+170 EDC
-178 SLQLTVDYRPK
+178 SLQLTLDYGPK
-189 KSLTYHLP
+189 KSLTYNLQ
-197 IDDAIRILTS
+197 IDDAVRVLTS
-207 PDIQPQL
+207 QEINAQI
-214 PKKISSL
+214 PKKVLAIVNASL
-221 ISSSIS
+221 S
-227 AVRLFDCRKHG
+227 AVRVFDCRKFG
-238 SSGVQIFRCI
+238 PAGVQIYRTI
-248 ALKDSLGRVRKT
+248 ALKDSSGRARKT
-260 IELEGFDIRSVGRLG
+260 LELEGLDVRCLGRLG
-275 IYAQKSGLIL
+275 VFVPKSGLVL
-285 YSDQMTPSQQARWD
+285 FKDEMTPAQVARWE
-299 EYPRVATL
+299 EYPRIATL
-307 DNDMAALLL
+307 DNDTAALLL
-316 ESGFARLRETAEVK
+316 ETNFERLRETAEIKVATDLAK
-330 IASELSKVK
+330 IK

-344 TIPELK
+344 SIPELK
-350 LKSSLDGLFVV
+350 LKSTMDGLFYV
-361 EPTFRGVVSGSVVS
+361 EPTILGISAARGKDEEGADKSPLRGAELGIEGVAPDGSVHS
-375 GEAQELQGTR
+375 N
-385 SSELVIDET
+385 I
-394 IGSGSQGSANANLLV
+394 LV
-409 SILRARAEGRKFINT
+409 SILKARAEGRKFIST
-424 KQGWLKLTE
+424 KNGWLKLPE
-433 DLDWL
+433 ELDWL
-438 AQRIQSDGRVKMTT
+438 AGNVQADGRVKLTT
-452 LEFIKFREQFASES
+452 LELIKFREQFASES
-466 EIVGA
+466 EIVGT

-489 LPSLTSTHLT
+489 LPSLGSTRLN
-499 LRPYQLEGFRWLWW
+499 LRPYQLDGFKWLWW
-513 LYSNN
+513 LYSNG

-543 QREPRKMSLVVCPT
+543 HREPRKISLVVCPT

-563 LDKLERFVP
+563 LDKMSQFVP
-572 GVRVICY
+572 GIRVVCY
-579 HGAERKKEA
+579 HGSERKQEA
-588 YKRPAEHLVLV
+588 FKRPSQHMVLV

-614 CPTELVILD
+614 CPIDLVILD

-687 KQRNPLADL
+687 KRTNPLADL

-709 NKREVLTELPD
+709 NKREVLTDLPD

-734 MELYNEALALR
+734 VELYNEALALR

-750 EALENNQGNIPYVH
+750 EALESEQGPIPYVH
-764 IFSVISLLKQIC
+764 IFSVISFLKQIC
-776 NDPAIIDPRYDAV
+776 NDPALLDPRYDGV

-825 ERLTE
+825 ERLTQ
-830 RGVSHVTLTGQST
+830 RGVSHVVLTGQSS
-843 NRGSIVKQFQED
+843 NRGQLVKQFQED
-855 NQVKVFLGSL
+855 SSVKVFLGSL

-939 EDTELFKNLSREDLL
+939 EDTEMFKNLTREDLL
-954 NLLAPAKASDAVDS
+954 KLLAPAKP
-968 SEEVETASMDALVQE
+968 EEALDGMDETETPNMDALVHD

>member
-1 MAGLSFVD
+1 MAGLSFID
-9 IIFPQFAGPHWQGGV
+9 IVFPQFAGPQWQGGV

-30 SVVNLSFYGELVSG
+30 SVINLSFYGELVSA

-55 VRLKLHA
+55 VRLKLHS

-84 AHIAA
+84 QHLAA
-89 LCLVLDQDRPEVLEK
+89 LCLVLDQDRSEVLEK
-104 FGLSGLGADKYL
+104 FGLAGQGADKHL
-116 FKKESNIENMLL
+116 FKRESSFENMLL
-128 GESTT
+128 GEGSTGT
-133 TPASAPS
+133 NGTSA
-140 GVATLK
+140 AQLK
-146 SSAGGEASRSLG
+146 SSPGGEVSRGLG
-158 IILTEGKARLLD
+158 IILTEGKARVLD
-170 ALWIAEDC
+170 AVWIEEDC
-178 SLQLTVDYRPK
+178 SLQLTVDYGPK
-189 KSLTYHLP
+189 KALTYNLS
-197 IDDAIRILTS
+197 IDDAIRVLTS
-207 PDIQPQL
+207 PEIKAQI
-214 PKKISSL
+214 PKKIQA
-221 ISSSIS
+221 IIS
-227 AVRLFDCRKHG
+227 ATLSATRVFDCRKHG
-238 SSGVQIFRCI
+238 TAGVQIYRT
-248 ALKDSLGRVRKT
+248 AVLKDTSGRVRKT
-260 IELEGFDIRSVGRLG
+260 IELESVDARSQGRLG
-275 IYAQKSGLIL
+275 LFVPKSGLVL
-285 YSDQMTPSQQARWD
+285 FKDNMAPAQVVRWE
-299 EYPRVATL
+299 EYPRIAML
-307 DNDMAALLL
+307 DNDTAALLL
-316 ESGFARLRETAEVK
+316 ETNFERLRETAEVK
-330 IASELSKVK
+330 LAPDLAKVK
-339 VFSKF
+339 VFTKF

-350 LKSSLDGLFVV
+350 LKSSIDGQFIV
-361 EPTFRGVVSGSVVS
+361 EPVFLGISTPSGQVSSADQPSSLIPSGDLSAEESV
-375 GEAQELQGTR
+375 LQGTAQ
-385 SSELVIDET
+385 S
-394 IGSGSQGSANANLLV
+394 NLLV

-424 KQGWLKLTE
+424 KQGWLKLPE
-433 DLDWL
+433 ELDWL
-438 AQRIQSDGRVKMTT
+438 AQRVQADGKVKLST
-452 LEFIKFREQFASES
+452 LELIKFREQFASDS
-466 EIVGA
+466 EIVGS
-471 GDVVA
+471 GDVIA

-489 LPSLTSTHLT
+489 LPSLTSTRLS
-499 LRPYQLEGFRWLWW
+499 LRPYQLEGFKWLWW
-513 LYSNN
+513 LYSNG

-531 THQTMALISAVA
+531 THQTMALISAVSA
-543 QREPRKMSLVVCPT
+543 RESRKISLVVCPT

-563 LDKLERFVP
+563 MDKLQQFVP
-572 GVRVICY
+572 SVRVVCY
-579 HGAERKKEA
+579 HGAQRKQEA
-588 YKRPAEHLVLV
+588 YKRPTEHLVLV

-674 GTDSEFRK
+674 GTDSDFRK

-687 KQRNPLADL
+687 KRTNPMADL

-734 MELYNEALALR
+734 FELYNEALALR

-750 EALENNQGNIPYVH
+750 EALEAEQGPIPYVH
-764 IFSVISLLKQIC
+764 IFSVISFLKQIC
-776 NDPAIIDPRYDAV
+776 NDPALIDPRYEEV

-825 ERLTE
+825 SRLNQ
-830 RGVSHVTLTGQST
+830 RGVKHVVLTGQST
-843 NRGSIVKQFQED
+843 NRGQVVKQFQE
-855 NQVKVFLGSL
+855 NPEVKVFLGSL

-939 EDTELFKNLSREDLL
+939 EDAEIFKNLSRDDLL
-954 NLLAPAKASDAVDS
+954 KLLAPAKEADAMDTVEDSDPP
-968 SEEVETASMDALVQE
+968 SMDALVHE

>member
-1 MAGLSFVD
+1 MAGLSFID
-9 IIFPQFAGPHWQGGV
+9 IVFSQFSGPHWQGGV

-30 SVVNLSFYGELVSG
+30 SVTKLSLYGELVSA

-71 CTCQANRRRGEKC
+71 CTCQANRRKGEKC
-84 AHIAA
+84 SHIAA
-89 LCLVLDQDRPEVLEK
+89 LCLVLDQEHPETLEK
-104 FGLSGLGADKYL
+104 FGLAGSGADKYL
-116 FKKESNIENMLL
+116 FKKESTFENVLL
-128 GESTT
+128 GESGADSLTQ
-133 TPASAPS
+133 
-140 GVATLK
+140 
-146 SSAGGEASRSLG
+146 AGGAAKAATDASRGLG
-158 IILTEGKARLLD
+158 IILTEGKARIVD
-170 ALWIAEDC
+170 SSWNDEDC
-178 SLQLTVDYRPK
+178 TLQLSVDYGSK
-189 KSLTYHLP
+189 KALTYNLG
-197 IDDAIRILTS
+197 IDDAIRILSSSDVKTQ
-207 PDIQPQL
+207 I
-214 PKKISSL
+214 PKKTASIINTTL
-221 ISSSIS
+221 I
-227 AVRLFDCRKHG
+227 AERVFECRKQG
-238 SSGVQIFRCI
+238 ASGIQIVRTVVVR
-248 ALKDSLGRVRKT
+248 DSIGRVRKT
-260 IELEGFDIRSVGRLG
+260 IELESAPIRSVGRLG
-275 IYAQKSGLIL
+275 VHVSKSGIVS
-285 YSDQMTPSQQARWD
+285 YQDNMSQAQVVRWD
-299 EYPRVATL
+299 EYPRVALL
-307 DNDMAALLL
+307 DSDTAALLI
-316 ESGFARLRETAEVK
+316 ETNFDRLRETAQVK
-330 IASELSKVK
+330 IAPDLAKVK

-350 LKSSLDGLFVV
+350 LKTTNDGAFFV
-361 EPTFRGVVSGSVVS
+361 EPTFRGLLADASDASKKTTDGSFNLTS
-375 GEAQELQGTR
+375 D
-385 SSELVIDET
+385 SSSDA
-394 IGSGSQGSANANLLV
+394 SQAAALAHSNLLV
-409 SILRARAEGRKFINT
+409 SILKARAEGRKFLNT
-424 KQGWLKLTE
+424 KQGWLKLPE
-433 DLDWL
+433 ELDWL
-438 AQRIQSDGRVKMTT
+438 AQRVQSDGRVKLST
-452 LEFIKFREQFASES
+452 LELIKFREQFAAES

-471 GDVVA
+471 GDVIA
-476 RLRSGLLG
+476 RLRDGLLG

-489 LPSLTSTHLT
+489 LPNLNSTHLT
-499 LRPYQLEGFRWLWW
+499 LRPYQLDGFKWLWW
-513 LYSNN
+513 LYSNG

-531 THQTMALISAVA
+531 THQTMALLAAVS
-543 QREPRKMSLVVCPT
+543 QREPRKISLVVCPT

-563 LDKLERFVP
+563 LDKLQQFVP
-572 GVRVICY
+572 SVRVICY
-579 HGAERKKEA
+579 HGAERKQEA
-588 YKRPAEHLVLV
+588 LKRPNQHTVLV

-604 LLRDFEFLMR
+604 LLRDYEFLMR

-646 RLCLTGTPLENDLL
+646 RLCLTGTPLENDLM

-682 KYMSE
+682 KYMSDT
-687 KQRNPLADL
+687 RSSALADL

-709 NKREVLTELPD
+709 NKRDVLTDLPD

-734 MELYNEALALR
+734 VELYNEALALR

-750 EALENNQGNIPYVH
+750 EALESEQGPIPYVH
-764 IFSVISLLKQIC
+764 IFSVISFLKQIC
-776 NDPAIIDPRYDAV
+776 NDPAILDSRYEAV

-825 ERLTE
+825 ERLKQ
-830 RGVSHVTLTGQST
+830 RGVKHVVLTGQTT
-843 NRGSIVKQFQED
+843 NRGQLVRQFQED
-855 NQVKVFLGSL
+855 NEIKVFLGSL

-872 DLTAANVVIHFDRW
+872 DLTAASVVIHFDRW

-902 GQQKNVQV
+902 GQQRNVQV

-931 LIFERFVE
+931 LIFERFVD
-939 EDTELFKNLSREDLL
+939 EDAEIFKNLTRDDLL
-954 NLLAPAKASDAVDS
+954 KLLAPAKEGDAIETSEDTEPSSVDS
-968 SEEVETASMDALVQE
+968 LVHE